1 MSLILPLLLVAS
13 LFTNLIQYIRIS
25 LRKNDL
31 VQQNKILK
39 GALAEKDRLRDIIR
53 RIKATNLN

>member
-1 MSLILPLLLVAS
+1 MSLILPLMLFVS
-13 LFTNLIQYIRIS
+13 LFANLIQSINII
-25 LRKNDL
+25 LTQNDL
-31 VQQNKILK
+31 SQQNKILI

>member
-31 VQQNKILK
+31 AQQNKILI